1 MMRYFRNAAG
11 GPVMAFDQG
20 DPVDEYLP
28 AGYVEMSAGEV
39 SAYLDPTPAYWTDG
53 VVLVLSSHEI
63 QGWRRA
69 SQIEIDVLL
78 PALQLREA
86 MAETAHRRAG
96 ADSAIAP
103 LQDAVDLDDATDA
116 EAALL
121 KEWKRYR
128 IALNRLPDQLGY
140 PNTIDWPAPPA

>member
-1 MMRYFRNAAG
+1 MMRYFRNPAG
-11 GPVMAFDQG
+11 SQVMAFEQG
-20 DPVDEYLP
+20 VPIDDYLP
-28 AGYVEMSAGEV
+28 FGYVEMSAAEV

-53 VVLVLSSHEI
+53 AMLVLSTHEI
-63 QGWRRA
+63 QGWRKA

-86 MAETAHRRAG
+86 QAETAHRRAA

-121 KEWKRYR
+121 KDWKRYR
-128 IALNRLPDQLGY
+128 IALNRLPDQPGY